1 MVGGSEYVP
10 DRRRRKEEFTRGRCP
25 CSRVLYL
32 GLDYRSLCC
41 FFYFAHRL
49 FFHILAAH
57 AEFRL
62 QRETSGP
69 YGDPY
74 TRGVS
79 GLVGPVAG
87 D

>member
-1 MVGGSEYVP
+1 MAEVSTY
-10 DRRRRKEEFTRGRCP
+10 RIEEEGKKSLLEAAAPVQGYCILVWTIGP
-25 CSRVLYL
+25 CAVFL
-32 GLDYRSLCC
+32 
-41 FFYFAHRL
+41 YFAHRL